1 MRRGNEAPAEPKR
14 PSDMPKGSLSAA
26 CPNPRVLLG
35 DSIARGIRGSVECAA
50 VSLKSILPT
59 PTSIAVTAAL
69 CVALNGI
76 SAEAASFRLASLAPQ
91 DSAWGKLIQQMAT
104 EVNKQT
110 AGKVKFKLYLGGKLG
125 DESKVTKKLGR
136 GLDGAFF
143 TGQGMG
149 LLLPAFRVQE
159 LPFLIESY
167 EEADKV
173 RKALWT
179 DFETAFEKDT
189 KFVLLGG
196 GETGQVYLFSKNPIK
211 DVAGLRGAKLWVWEG
226 DKVASDTFSVF
237 GVSPR
242 PLDILTVVQ
251 QLKSGGVDAVYN
263 SPAGAVA
270 LGWTG
275 DLGYVS
281 GRNFAYA
288 SGGFVLSKKAW
299 KKVPA
304 KHKATVKRIVAEYG
318 EKIVL
323 QARKDNKAALAR
335 LTKAGGGLEMVDISS
350 VQYEEFKKVG
360 RAAWSKLAGNL
371 GAAAYLEKARK
382 ALGK

>member
-1 MRRGNEAPAEPKR
+1 MSTRAPVLQAHPKPQAADSVAHRPRRSVGSR
-14 PSDMPKGSLSAA
+14 PVSGRISHSPPMVAASVVALSL
-26 CPNPRVLLG
+26 LLG
-35 DSIARGIRGSVECAA
+35 ASPADA
-50 VSLKSILPT
+50 K
-59 PTSIAVTAAL
+59 
-69 CVALNGI
+69 
-76 SAEAASFRLASLAPQ
+76 SFRLASLAPQ
-91 DSAWGKLIQQMAT
+91 DSAWGHLMQEMAS
-104 EVNKQT
+104 EVQKQT
-110 AGKVKFKLYLGGKLG
+110 DGKVKFKLYLGGKLG
-125 DESKVTKKLGR
+125 DEAKVTKKLGR

-173 RKALWT
+173 RKALWS
-179 DFETAFEKDT
+179 DFEAAFEKET

-196 GETGQVYLFSKNPIK
+196 GETGQVYLFSKTPIK
-211 DVAGLRGAKLWVWEG
+211 DVADLRGAKLWVWEG
-226 DKVASDTFSVF
+226 DSVASDTFKVF

-251 QLKSGGVDAVYN
+251 QLKSGGVNAVYN

-299 KKVPA
+299 KKIPEA
-304 KHKATVKRIVAEYG
+304 HRATVKRIVQAYG
-318 EKIVL
+318 EKIIV
-323 QARKDNKAALAR
+323 QARKDNAAALKR
-335 LTKAGGGLEMVDISS
+335 LTAAGGGLKKIPITDAK
-350 VQYEEFKKVG
+350 YAEFKKVG
-360 RAAWSKLAGNL
+360 SAAWPDLAKNL
-371 GAAAYLEKARK
+371 RAGTYLSKARK

>member
-1 MRRGNEAPAEPKR
+1 M
-14 PSDMPKGSLSAA
+14 SAA
-26 CPNPRVLLG
+26 VLGRSTPKTPLL
-35 DSIARGIRGSVECAA
+35 AASVVALAAA
-50 VSLKSILPT
+50 VGFSP
-59 PTSIAVTAAL
+59 
-69 CVALNGI
+69 
-76 SAEAASFRLASLAPQ
+76 SAEAKSFRLASLAPQ
-91 DSAWGKLIQQMAT
+91 DSAWGKLIQEMAS
-104 EVNKQT
+104 EVAKQT
-110 AGKVKFKLYLGGKLG
+110 GGKVKFKLYLGGKLG
-125 DESKVTKKLGR
+125 DETKVTKKLGR

-159 LPFLIESY
+159 LPFLVESY

-173 RKALWT
+173 RKALWP
-179 DFETAFEKDT
+179 DFEAAFEKETDY
-189 KFVLLGG
+189 VLLGG
-196 GETGQVYLFSKNPIK
+196 GETGQVYLFSKEPIK

-226 DKVASDTFSVF
+226 DQVASDTFKVF

-251 QLKSGGVDAVYN
+251 QLKSGGVNAVYN

-299 KKVPA
+299 KKIPKA
-304 KHKATVKRIVAEYG
+304 HQATVKSIVQSYG
-318 EKIVL
+318 EKIIT
-323 QARKDNKAALAR
+323 QARKDNAAALAR
-335 LTKAGGGLEMVDISS
+335 LTKSGGGLTQVDIDAGK
-350 VQYEEFKKVG
+350 YAEFKKVG
-360 RAAWSKLAGNL
+360 SAAWPNLAKNL
-371 GAAAYLEKARK
+371 GATDYLNKARK

>member
-1 MRRGNEAPAEPKR
+1 MSVQSRLRLPLIAA
-14 PSDMPKGSLSAA
+14 SALA
-26 CPNPRVLLG
+26 F
-35 DSIARGIRGSVECAA
+35 S
-50 VSLKSILPT
+50 
-59 PTSIAVTAAL
+59 
-69 CVALNGI
+69 VALGGAP

-91 DSAWGKLIQQMAT
+91 DSAWGKLMKEMAN
-104 EVNKQT
+104 EVKKQT
-110 AGKVKFKLYLGGKLG
+110 GGKVKFKLYLGGKLG

-159 LPFLIESY
+159 LPFLVESY
-167 EEADKV
+167 AEADTV
-173 RKALWT
+173 RKALWP
-179 DFETAFEKDT
+179 DFEAAFEKQTD
-189 KFVLLGG
+189 FVLLGG
-196 GETGQVYLFSKNPIK
+196 GETGQVYLFSKSPIK
-211 DVAGLRGAKLWVWEG
+211 DVEGLRGAKLWVWEG
-226 DKVASDTFSVF
+226 DKVASDTFGVF

-251 QLKSGGVDAVYN
+251 QLKSGGVDTVYN

-288 SGGFVLSKKAW
+288 SGGFVLSKRAW
-299 KKVPA
+299 KKIPA
-304 KHKATVKRIVAEYG
+304 NLRGVVKKIVQEYG
-318 EKIVL
+318 EKIIV
-323 QARKDNKAALAR
+323 QARKDNAAALAR
-335 LTKAGGGLEMVDISS
+335 LTKSGGGLTKVDIADAK
-350 VQYEEFKKVG
+350 YAEFKKVG
-360 RAAWSKLAGNL
+360 MAAWPKLAGNL
-371 GAAAYLEKARK
+371 DAAAFLDKARK

>member
-1 MRRGNEAPAEPKR
+1 MSGLSSPQRPPVGPLATSLLAFSLALGAAP
-14 PSDMPKGSLSAA
+14 
-26 CPNPRVLLG
+26 
-35 DSIARGIRGSVECAA
+35 
-50 VSLKSILPT
+50 
-59 PTSIAVTAAL
+59 
-69 CVALNGI
+69 

-91 DSAWGKLIQQMAT
+91 DSAWGKLIQEMAS
-104 EVNKQT
+104 EVDKQT
-110 AGKVKFKLYLGGKLG
+110 SGAVKFKLYLGGKLG
-125 DESKVTKKLGR
+125 DETKVTKKLGK

-159 LPFLIESY
+159 LPFLVESY

-173 RKALWT
+173 RAALWS
-179 DFETAFEKDT
+179 DFEAGFEKETD
-189 KFVLLGG
+189 FVLLGG
-196 GETGQVYLFSKNPIK
+196 GETGQVYLFSKDPIK

-226 DKVASDTFSVF
+226 DQVASDTFKVF

-251 QLKSGGVDAVYN
+251 QLKSGGIDAVYN

-299 KKVPA
+299 SKIPEA
-304 KHKATVKRIVAEYG
+304 HRATVKKIVQAYG
-318 EKIVL
+318 EKIIT
-323 QARKDNKAALAR
+323 QARSDNAAALAR
-335 LTKAGGGLEMVDISS
+335 LTKAGGGLTKVDIEAAK
-350 VQYEEFKKVG
+350 YEEFKKVG
-360 RAAWSKLAGNL
+360 SAAWPGLAKNL
-371 GAAAYLEKARK
+371 NASTYLDKARK